1 MVHEGETVLF
11 FFVVGHGVLALA
23 VGVVASA
30 IFVVIVSNRG
40 ANGEGGVDEG
50 FCIVD

>member
-30 IFVVIVSNRG
+30 IFVVVVSNRG
-40 ANGEGGVDEG
+40 ADGEAGVDEG
-50 FCIVD
+50 FGIVD